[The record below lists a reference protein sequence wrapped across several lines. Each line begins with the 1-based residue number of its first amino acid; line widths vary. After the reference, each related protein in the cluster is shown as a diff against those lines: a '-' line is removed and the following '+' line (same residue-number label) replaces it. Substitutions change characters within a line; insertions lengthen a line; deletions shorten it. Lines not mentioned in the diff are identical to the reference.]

1 MIAWKPKWSGR
12 ISEQRFSPPSP
23 EKESRG
29 RVGRGRGTNEEEER
43 RRCLCWKGSRRPSG
57 SSLLSILPVFVAS
70 DAPTLSVSPS
80 LIVSPVLDYS
90 PLMLSFLSPS
100 RRPSSPHPPFFFLLI
115 SHTRFFPTVVCLKA
129 CLLFQFN
136 FHLTFLCFPPPI
148 YPLLFSFLILPF
160 SFTWPQSLHLF
171 PPLSLSPSS
180 DFAVAPRSPI
190 PTLDWSQSLPPLMR
204 GDWVLNW
211 ASQSQLGRSDWG
223 YGLLEASQ
231 SARRPRPAKVHFN
244 HLPFQRQMG
253 L

>member
-1 MIAWKPKWSGR
+1 MKWKDFRAAVFPSIARER
-12 ISEQRFSPPSP
+12 ISG
-23 EKESRG
+23 ESRE
-29 RVGRGRGTNEEEER
+29 RPRNKRGEER

-160 SFTWPQSLHLF
+160 SFTWPRSLHLF
-171 PPLSLSPSS
+171 PPLSLSLSLLRLCCRAPLAHTNFRLITVITSINERGLSS
-180 DFAVAPRSPI
+180 
-190 PTLDWSQSLPPLMR
+190 
-204 GDWVLNW
+204 
-211 ASQSQLGRSDWG
+211 
-223 YGLLEASQ
+223 
-231 SARRPRPAKVHFN
+231 
-244 HLPFQRQMG
+244 
-253 L
+253 